1 MDHKAS
7 LNTSFLELSST
18 IQGRNQGKETT
29 QHQCL
34 CNQKE
39 NGGKEIEMNRKQK
52 QQQKKKKN
60 TTQFVHSKERS
71 QKIHK
76 DY

>member
-7 LNTSFLELSST
+7 VNTSFLKLPST

-39 NGGKEIEMNRKQK
+39 NGRKEIEVNRKQNNNN
-52 QQQKKKKN
+52 KKE
-60 TTQFVHSKERS
+60 TQFVHSNERS
-71 QKIHK
+71 QQIIDIK
-76 DY
+76 